1 MVEVGKRK
9 TKKTSNQL
17 SKVNSVA
24 QKLIHDL

>member
-1 MVEVGKRK
+1 MLKVGKRK

-24 QKLIHDL
+24 QKLNHGL